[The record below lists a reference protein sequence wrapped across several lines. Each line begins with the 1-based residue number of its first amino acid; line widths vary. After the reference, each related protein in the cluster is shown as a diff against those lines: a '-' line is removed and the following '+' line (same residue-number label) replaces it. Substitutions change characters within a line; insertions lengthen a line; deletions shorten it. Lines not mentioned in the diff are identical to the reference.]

1 MKVQNGIDFMDGQL
15 TLMFMPEN
23 NITLGTLE
31 VFIDDCLVKFY
42 AVAKCLEED
51 TFSEDIGGNIVKLK
65 LQRKYYTYKKSI
77 ISKKK
82 RKLEMK
88 IKALDNVDY
97 NKKIKGVNSRLAYYS
112 DQTVS

>member
-42 AVAKCLEED
+42 AVAKCSEED
-51 TFSEDIGGNIVKLK
+51 TYSEDIGGNIVKLK

-97 NKKIKGVNSRLAYYS
+97 DKKIKGVNSRLAYYG
-112 DQTVS
+112 DQTVI

>member
-42 AVAKCLEED
+42 AVANCLEED

-97 NKKIKGVNSRLAYYS
+97 DKKIKGVNKRLAFYD
-112 DQTVS
+112 DQTFI